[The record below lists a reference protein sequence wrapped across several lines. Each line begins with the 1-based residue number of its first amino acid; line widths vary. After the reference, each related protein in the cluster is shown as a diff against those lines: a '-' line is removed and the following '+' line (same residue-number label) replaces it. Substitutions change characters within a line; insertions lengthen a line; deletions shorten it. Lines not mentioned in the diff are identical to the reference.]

1 MATKIG
7 TDLKTDIDPV
17 QAPKLK
23 EIEQPEKILDLSDA
37 TTFAVK
43 DTRISVKA
51 HAKATPKSTSLLNPD
66 IKELQSAQ
74 KSALKHID
82 RLTKSLQAVTIT
94 NEALKDPTSSSQKV
108 FELFCSLPE
117 GHPICQAIEQ
127 ALSCDNGL
135 DAVKKDPFLL
145 LRIRNYDGLNL
156 LEQVQEQLK
165 IKIEKQN
172 AIIALADLE
181 LYSILSMSNP
191 ESFENP
197 TKTIQIAM
205 DKFEALPK
213 QAKEF
218 FCYNV
223 WKLSGQQCDGQEF
236 VLQKRDITMFVSF
249 EGKNICKDGIFEL
262 HGESQ
267 APFQFNTMYVDKE
280 GLRESDPVEV
290 KKAFHQLIQITNFL
304 NFLRDPYKLNNMD
317 FMTKKFNEL
326 DPELKA
332 ILPSLVSLGSTY
344 PDQFGPMTV
353 QAPIDFNLLA
363 DLRDVSGTPILEKIA
378 VRLHAKIQAHRQL
391 EQLAPLLKQSISHP
405 DRLLLF
411 KQLDP
416 QLQQLLYSRTNDQTV
431 PELLRLAIQCLENPD
446 LNSALPHVIQSLRNH
461 SEDKAQFLFS
471 LLFMKLPSELS
482 SIENV
487 GEKAFFNDGVQVDP
501 ALKKQALLD
510 LLEFHNTEQ
519 TVTGL
524 LQLAI
529 KCVDDP
535 RLNSSLPIVIRSL
548 RELSEDK
555 AQFLFFLLYEK
566 LPSEMRSLEKAGEKA
581 FFNDGVKVD
590 PALKKQAL
598 QELYS
603 QICLSEGVDH
613 FSAEGLL
620 PVVEEELTR
629 LKTNASYVLG
639 QECFQPRIALE
650 RIAASEAK
658 PTPEQPEELVRFSA
672 AAIKSAQVFHTHAF
686 PGGTHLFN
694 SDQPMMEHEISSS
707 LQDEDLQH
715 LAHKVAKHLPLF
727 EDSSHVE
734 SLNEIGI
741 STLEWGVFE
750 DKALPEWTFQ
760 IAASPKKGATDAG
773 QIQRY
778 NDILQ
783 TVIEK
788 EGLRIDL
795 PKLCIIPTSDEK
807 ASLFVKL
814 EKKAVGEDF
823 KTAFYKLSAE
833 DQKRCSRDLCR
844 LIALTGF
851 DAICINTMTIHNGRI
866 QIHDLPLK
874 PAHSIESARANA
886 KQTLLK
892 IIEECKKEYVSP
904 WNTPERYDEGFI
916 ILRQAAE
923 EQFSLL
929 EERDIQS
936 PKTIKAFRSFA
947 AVITDPSSTIEM
959 KQAAFAKVPKHLQEF
974 LYFCVWGGLNKLEQV
989 GDSIEE
995 FGKKKTLSN
1004 LDILT
1009 YLSSKSGMNILEQ
1022 IETRFSLCEAEE
1034 LFRLAKR
1041 ALADEHASPLVFH
1054 AFVTT
1059 LQQKVLGSSLLAP
1072 IANHLD
1078 KLLVQLSEK
1087 SIPEHAQFEEI
1098 RKALV
1103 GTDGKEGL
1111 LDTYIRTLDSS
1122 KRRITCFA
1130 MAQRVKLNRLFK
1142 QDAFPVK
1149 PVPIEKLRVQGEPVN
1164 VQELPQGMKVL
1175 LVAYECSKYGL
1186 KLGGLGE
1193 AIYGMAKSLKDKGCE
1208 VTILMPKFAGLP
1220 NEIQKKIQEGQSTTL
1235 RHMVSGQM
1243 KEDRVWTF
1251 KEEGITLAYL
1261 EDTNAERNMF
1271 EIASGAL
1278 VYKDGNLADPDR
1290 PWHGLRERMAYVG
1303 SAAAEYIAQ
1312 HSDEYDAV
1320 LYNDWHAAYSIDR
1333 LAHRHFDEWVC
1344 GKFPANVFV
1353 IHNNSFGCQ
1362 GVYDLEDQD
1371 ILRMFGDQRKGLNVM
1386 LQGIELADRSVTV
1399 SETFALEMQDG
1410 PLTSGIGPWVRRAAD
1425 EGKFHGIINGSNPD
1439 LWNPE
1444 TNKALKEWKDPETG
1458 QPIDLTFSPQTKD
1471 LVAHKQ
1477 MIRFQLYKALQ
1488 KYYPEAL
1495 KAMNC
1500 KSPEDFI
1507 NNPLLLYVGRY
1518 DASQKGLDKF
1528 KPMMEAAHAKGGHF
1542 ICMGTEEINGATEI
1556 LDDLQG
1562 RAEELQCGWITRGHE
1577 QQSLKMQIG
1586 NAERGAPALG
1596 PLIRASTDFCLVP
1609 SCFEPCGLV
1618 QGEGWLFGAPA
1629 IGTKTGG
1636 LADTIV
1642 SDQASAR
1649 FNGFTYPRLYDW
1661 NSPDQDIAAAK
1672 AVEEAITFWTSL
1684 GKEEKNQMISR
1695 LMVDGRQLSWTT
1707 SPSGLS
1713 PVDRYL
1719 VTLKE
1724 AIEAKKVRQTQPV
1737 DLIGVDESPA
1747 PASDDYFGQ
1756 GVQSDLYTQFGA
1768 QIVDQ
1773 KGVQFRVMAPAAK
1786 NVSVVIIEPNGKEVL
1801 FPMEKLQ
1808 DGSWKI
1814 LIEGAKEGTVYQY
1827 EIETAQGKIVRKNDP
1842 FALGFEPT
1850 KRQSSQVVASPR
1862 EFEWTDKAW
1871 MQTRKERKDGPV
1883 NIYEVH
1889 IPSWLKPDSKYI
1901 NFVDIAKQLGP
1912 YCKKMGFTHV
1922 ELYGLCEHFVDE
1934 SMGYQVSGYFAP
1946 TSRNGSLK
1954 DFQEFVNIMHESGIA
1969 IIYDFVP
1976 AHFVI
1981 DDCSLREFDGT
1992 QFFEESDIRN
2002 RDSSWGTLLFNFNR
2016 NDVRNFLLSSAR
2028 FFLDECHLDGIR
2040 VDAVAHFTSY
2050 SRWRDKFTWN
2060 PGPDGTQFN
2069 RGGIQFAKDFNRMA
2083 HERDALTIAENSW
2096 RHDLS
2101 DTSPVD
2107 CPNGLGFDLRFNM
2120 EARSKS
2126 LEFLRASNAERAE
2139 EHNKKMYRQVM
2150 CDLPKEKFMGPYLCH
2165 DEIKPEDRGHIV
2177 EHIIRHPDDSEQ
2189 DIDAKTRLYFT
2200 VNAFSPQHARM
2211 TAMGTEFGLSGKW
2224 DLHSSLGW
2232 EKYEQMPTHRAH
2244 QEEYARINHFYLEHP
2259 AFWSAGKDMCDF
2271 SWIPLDTQ
2279 GSLIAYERRDPRNPG
2294 IRYLVIHNFANQ
2306 DFEHLKIRAK
2316 EQEAIQEIK
2325 KARTVFQSNEPNA
2338 DALQHPKVTF
2348 AYSQTSDNMKA
2359 TGMKIKRVPKY
2370 STVVIEEIL
2379 EEKQKL

>member
-7 TDLKTDIDPV
+7 DGLKTDIDAV

-23 EIEQPEKILDLSDA
+23 EIDQQEKILDLSDT

-51 HAKATPKSTSLLNPD
+51 HTKATPKSTSPLNPD

-74 KSALKHID
+74 RSALEHIE

-94 NEALKDPTSSSQKV
+94 NEALKDPTSSSQRV
-108 FELFCSLPE
+108 YELFCSLPE
-117 GHPICQAIEQ
+117 GDLICQAIEQ
-127 ALSCDNGL
+127 ALSCENGL

-145 LRIRNYDGLNL
+145 LRIRNYDGMNL
-156 LEQVQEQLK
+156 FEQVQEQLK
-165 IKIEKQN
+165 IKIEKHH
-172 AIIALADLE
+172 AIIAIADLE
-181 LYSILSMSNP
+181 TYAISSMTNLV
-191 ESFENP
+191 SFDSAAEI
-197 TKTIQIAM
+197 IQTGM
-205 DKFEALPK
+205 DKFETLPK
-213 QAKEF
+213 EAKRA
-218 FCYNV
+218 FCYKV
-223 WKLSGQQCDGQEF
+223 WQLSGEESSDLEF
-236 VLQKRDITMFVSF
+236 GEKLVLEKRDISMFVSF
-249 EGKNICKDGIFEL
+249 KDKKICTDVILEL
-262 HGESQ
+262 RDESQ
-267 APFQFNTMYVDKE
+267 TSFQLNTMYVDKA
-280 GLRESDPVEV
+280 GLKESDPVEV
-290 KKAFHQLIQITNFL
+290 KKAFHQLSQITNFL
-304 NFLRDPYKLNNMD
+304 NFLKDPIKLGD
-317 FMTKKFNEL
+317 TSFMTKKFNEL

-332 ILPSLVSLGSTY
+332 ILPSLVWMGSVW
-344 PDQFGPMTV
+344 PDQLGPITV
-353 QAPIDFNLLA
+353 QSPIDFNVMA
-363 DLRDVSGTPILEKIA
+363 DLRDVAGKPILEKIA
-378 VRLHAKIQAHRQL
+378 VRLMAKIQAIRQL
-391 EQLAPLLKQSISHP
+391 EQLAPLFDSAISHP

-411 KQLDP
+411 KQLDQ
-416 QLQQLLYSRTNDQTV
+416 QLQQFLYSRVCTSQRVGHFDLEQS
-431 PELLRLAIQCLENPD
+431 PEA
-446 LNSALPHVIQSLRNH
+446 
-461 SEDKAQFLFS
+461 
-471 LLFMKLPSELS
+471 
-482 SIENV
+482 
-487 GEKAFFNDGVQVDP
+487 
-501 ALKKQALLD
+501 
-510 LLEFHNTEQ
+510 
-519 TVTGL
+519 
-524 LQLAI
+524 
-529 KCVDDP
+529 
-535 RLNSSLPIVIRSL
+535 
-548 RELSEDK
+548 
-555 AQFLFFLLYEK
+555 
-566 LPSEMRSLEKAGEKA
+566 
-581 FFNDGVKVD
+581 
-590 PALKKQAL
+590 
-598 QELYS
+598 
-603 QICLSEGVDH
+603 
-613 FSAEGLL
+613 LL
-620 PVVEEELTR
+620 PVLQEELLR
-629 LKTNASYVLG
+629 LKTNASYVIG
-639 QECFQPRIALE
+639 QECFQLKMDLE
-650 RIAASEAK
+650 KISSAEAK
-658 PTPEQPEELVRFSA
+658 SIPEQPEELVRFSA
-672 AAIKSAQVFHTHAF
+672 AAIKSAHVFHTHAF
-686 PGGTHLFN
+686 PGGTHIFN
-694 SDQPMMEHEISSS
+694 SDQHLLEHEITSS

-715 LAHKVAKHLPLF
+715 LAHKVAKNLTLF
-727 EDSSHVE
+727 EESSDTNG
-734 SLNEIGI
+734 LNALGI
-741 STLEWGVFE
+741 ASVEWGVFE

-760 IAASPKKGATDAG
+760 IVASPKDAKADARNV
-773 QIQRY
+773 QRY
-778 NDILQ
+778 SDILQ

-795 PKLCIIPTSDEK
+795 PKLCIIPTSTNK
-807 ASLFVKL
+807 AALFVKL
-814 EKKAVGEDF
+814 EKKVIGEDF
-823 KTAFYKLSAE
+823 KTAFYKLSVE
-833 DQKRCSRDLCR
+833 DQKRCARDLCR

-851 DAICINTMTIHNGRI
+851 DAISLDAMTIHNGRI
-866 QIHDLPLK
+866 QIHALPLK
-874 PAHSIESARANA
+874 SAKSIEAARANA
-886 KQTLLK
+886 KQTLLNVM
-892 IIEECKKEYVSP
+892 EQCKKEYVTP

-923 EQFSLL
+923 EQFTFL
-929 EERDIQS
+929 EEQDIEA
-936 PKTIKAFRSFA
+936 PKSIKAFRSFA
-947 AVITDPSSTIEM
+947 AIMTDPSSSIEM
-959 KQAAFAKVPKHLQEF
+959 KQAAFAKLPKHLQEF
-974 LYFCVWGGLNKLEQV
+974 LYFTVWGGLNKLEEI
-989 GDSIEE
+989 GESIEE
-995 FGKKKTLSN
+995 FGKKRTQSN

-1009 YLSSKSGMNILEQ
+1009 YLSSKSGMNVLEQ
-1022 IETRFSLCEAEE
+1022 IETRFTLCEAEE
-1034 LFRLAKR
+1034 LFRVAKR
-1041 ALADEHASPLVFH
+1041 VLADEHASPLAFH
-1054 AFVTT
+1054 AFVAT
-1059 LQQKVLGSSLLAP
+1059 LQQSVLGSSLLAP

-1078 KLLVQLSEK
+1078 KLLAELSKK
-1087 SIPEHAQFEEI
+1087 SIPEQAQFEEI

-1103 GTDGKEGL
+1103 GTDAKEGL

-1130 MAQRVKLNRLFK
+1130 MAQRIKLNRLFK

-1149 PVPIEKLRVQGEPVN
+1149 PVPIEQLRVEGEAVD
-1164 VQELPQGMKVL
+1164 VQALPKGMKVL

-1220 NEIQKKIQEGQSTTL
+1220 AEIQSKIKHGQSTTL

-1353 IHNNSFGCQ
+1353 IHNNSYGCQ
-1362 GVYDLEDQD
+1362 GVYGLEDQD
-1371 ILRMFGDQRKGLNVM
+1371 TLRMFGDQRKGLNVM

-1399 SETFALEMQDG
+1399 SETFALEMQEG
-1410 PLTSGIGPWVRRAAD
+1410 PLTSGIGPWVRRAAED
-1425 EGKFHGIINGSNPD
+1425 GKFHGIINGSNPD

-1586 NAERGAPALG
+1586 NADRGAPALG

-1642 SDQASAR
+1642 SDRESAR

-1661 NSPDQDIAAAK
+1661 NSPEQDIAAAK
-1672 AVEEAITFWTSL
+1672 AVGEAITFWTSL
-1684 GKEEKNQMISR
+1684 DKEEKNRMISR
-1695 LMVDGRQLSWTT
+1695 LMVDGRRLSWTT

-1737 DLIGVDESPA
+1737 DMIGIDEVPA
-1747 PASDDYFGQ
+1747 PASDDYFGE

-1768 QIVDQ
+1768 HIVNHEA
-1773 KGVQFRVMAPAAK
+1773 VQFRVMAPAAK

-1827 EIETAQGKIVRKNDP
+1827 EIETAQGQIVRKNDP

-1862 EFEWTDKAW
+1862 EFQWTDKAW

-1889 IPSWLKPDSKYI
+1889 IPSWLKPDSKYV

-1912 YCKKMGFTHV
+1912 YCKKMGHTHV

-1954 DFQEFVNIMHESGIA
+1954 DFQEFVNIMHENGIA

-2040 VDAVAHFTSY
+2040 VDAVAHFTTY
-2050 SRWRDKFTWN
+2050 SRWREKFSWN

-2069 RGGIQFAKDFNRMA
+2069 RGGIQFARDFNRLA
-2083 HERDALTIAENSW
+2083 HERDALTISENSW

-2107 CPNGLGFDLRFNM
+2107 SPNGLGFDLRFNM

-2126 LEFLRASNAERAE
+2126 LEFLRSSNAERAE
-2139 EHNKKMYRQVM
+2139 EHSKKMYRHVM

-2177 EHIIRHPDDSEQ
+2177 EHIRHAEDTEQ

-2232 EKYEQMPTHRAH
+2232 EKYEQMPKHRAL

-2259 AFWSAGKDMCDF
+2259 AFWSAGKDMCNF

-2306 DFEHLKIRAK
+2306 DFEHVKIRAK

-2325 KARTVFQSNEPNA
+2325 KARTVFQSNEPRA
-2338 DALQHPKVTF
+2338 DALKHPKVTF
-2348 AYSQTSDNMKA
+2348 AYSETSDNMKA
-2359 TGMKIKRVPKY
+2359 TSMKIKRVPKY

-2379 EEKQKL
+2379 DVKQKIQ